1 MDCVDSDRAEWSA
14 LVTPITK
21 DRKMKIIKLSNNRKG
36 AVVAAAALL
45 GFLLCGTT
53 MANADKPA
61 ASAKEFV
68 GLQSKDFGLFLR
80 IDEHGVAQTAPNLFD
95 EEHFLLAGHPEPR
108 VGGQVI
114 ISRDFGFF
122 LSVTP
127 DGVVTTTKNAG
138 FEEEFVFLST
148 GTGSYCILAAGHA
161 HYLRVTEHGEL
172 TTTRE
177 CFDEEEFLKIPV
189 R

>member
-1 MDCVDSDRAEWSA
+1 
-14 LVTPITK
+14 
-21 DRKMKIIKLSNNRKG
+21 MKTIKLLNRKS
-36 AVVAAAALL
+36 AVAAAAPLL
-45 GFLLCGTT
+45 GLLLCGVAL
-53 MANADKPA
+53 ANPDKPA
-61 ASAKEFV
+61 ASASETV

-95 EEHFLLAGHPEPR
+95 EEQFILARHPDPR

-114 ISRDFGFF
+114 ISRDFDFF

-127 DGVVTTTKNAG
+127 DGVVTTAKNAG
-138 FEEEFVFLST
+138 FEEEFVFLPT
-148 GTGSYCILAAGHA
+148 GTGSFCILAAGHA
-161 HYLRVTEHGEL
+161 HYLRVTERGEL

-177 CFDEEEFLKIPV
+177 CFDEEEFFKIPV